1 MTMHNLNKGRGR
13 VYVKISVMFLLLL
26 QCQITFGGETEI
38 KGDLPKAVSIRQLL
52 QIVREK
58 SPRYALARTQIEK
71 AQAEVVAAGVLP
83 NPKIS
88 YGRFDQAGGR
98 LNTQF
103 DGPSQ
108 QNIAL
113 EVPLLIAGQRGA
125 RKTAAERRVEVSEA
139 DVEIEYTRLIRET
152 WRLFVQLLA
161 GQERVT
167 TLETAHREL
176 EHLKDIIS
184 GKESAG
190 TASRYDV
197 LRITQET
204 RSLETRLENARTD
217 MTGVVG
223 EMGVLLGFPD
233 WKIQASGTLTPIGT
247 SADIDALWRLAELN
261 NPELEGV
268 HRETVAADAGLDRA
282 RSERWPV
289 PSVFFGTSFTDQP
302 YGNTLFSG
310 LSVELPLFDR
320 GQGGMARASAEQH
333 AVLLKRELLMA
344 STRQELERAV
354 EVLKRR
360 RETLTKF
367 EQDVL
372 DTLPTL
378 QQMAEDAYRLGK
390 TGLLELLDS
399 SRTRTE
405 IKLNHLELLAGEI
418 EAELDA
424 MMASGILVS
433 TVGETN
439 ATLKNME

>member
-1 MTMHNLNKGRGR
+1 MKKHDLKSKRGRGFI
-13 VYVKISVMFLLLL
+13 KASVMCLLLL
-26 QCQITFGGETEI
+26 QGHIAFGGEPEV
-38 KGDLPKAVSIRQLL
+38 KQALPKMVSISQLL

-83 NPKIS
+83 NPKVS

-98 LNTQF
+98 MNTQF

-108 QNIAL
+108 QNVTL
-113 EVPLLIAGQRGA
+113 EVPILIAGQRGA
-125 RKTAAERRVEVSEA
+125 RKTAAERQVDVSEA

-161 GQERVT
+161 GQERVAA
-167 TLETAHREL
+167 LENAHREL
-176 EHLKDIIS
+176 EHLKDIIT

-190 TASRYDV
+190 TASQYDV

-204 RSLETRLENARTD
+204 RSLETRLENARTE

-223 EMGVLLGFPD
+223 EIGVLLGFPD
-233 WKIQASGTLTPIGT
+233 WKLQASGTLTPIGT
-247 SADIDALWRLAELN
+247 SADLEALWRLAEQN

-268 HRETVAADAGLDRA
+268 HRETIAADAGLERA
-282 RSERWPV
+282 SRERWPV
-289 PSVFFGTSFTDQP
+289 PSVLFGTAFTDQP

-310 LSVELPLFDR
+310 FSVDLPLFDR

-333 AVLLKRELLMA
+333 AALLKRELLLA
-344 STRQELERAV
+344 ATRQELERAV

-360 RETLTKF
+360 RDTLTKF
-367 EQDVL
+367 EHDVL

-405 IKLNHLELLAGEI
+405 IKLNHLELLVGEI
-418 EAELDA
+418 ESELDA
-424 MMASGILVS
+424 MMASGILV
-433 TVGETN
+433 
-439 ATLKNME
+439 ATMEQPKP

>member
-1 MTMHNLNKGRGR
+1 MNKHDLKSKRDSGRI
-13 VYVKISVMFLLLL
+13 KASVMCLLLL
-26 QCQITFGGETEI
+26 QGHIAYGSELEI
-38 KGDLPKAVSIRQLL
+38 KQALPKAVSISQLL

-71 AQAEVVAAGVLP
+71 AQAEVVAAEVLP
-83 NPKIS
+83 NPKVS

-108 QNIAL
+108 QNITL
-113 EVPLLIAGQRGA
+113 EVPILIAGQRGA

-161 GQERVT
+161 GQERVAA
-167 TLETAHREL
+167 LENAHREL
-176 EHLKDIIS
+176 EHLKDIIT

-190 TASRYDV
+190 TASQYDV

-204 RSLETRLENARTD
+204 RSLETRLENARTE

-223 EMGVLLGFPD
+223 ELGVLLGFPD
-233 WKIQASGTLTPIGT
+233 WKLQASGTLTPIGT
-247 SADIDALWRLAELN
+247 SSDIEALWRLAELN

-268 HRETVAADAGLDRA
+268 HRETIAADAGLDRA
-282 RSERWPV
+282 RRERWPV
-289 PSVFFGTSFTDQP
+289 PSVLFGTAFTDQP

-310 LSVELPLFDR
+310 FSVELPIFDR

-333 AVLLKRELLMA
+333 AVLLKRELLLA
-344 STRQELERAV
+344 ATRQELDRAV

-367 EQDVL
+367 EHDVL

-405 IKLNHLELLAGEI
+405 IKLNHLELLVGEI

-424 MMASGILVS
+424 MMASGILVA
-433 TVGETN
+433 TVEQP
-439 ATLKNME
+439 KP

>member
-1 MTMHNLNKGRGR
+1 MNKHDLKIKRGFGR
-13 VYVKISVMFLLLL
+13 VKASVMCLLLL
-26 QCQITFGGETEI
+26 QGHSAFSEEI
-38 KGDLPKAVSIRQLL
+38 EVKQALPKVVSIGQLL

-88 YGRFDQAGGR
+88 YGRFDQVGGR

-108 QNIAL
+108 QNITL

-125 RKTAAERRVEVSEA
+125 RTAAAERRVEVSEA

-161 GQERVT
+161 GRERVA
-167 TLETAHREL
+167 TLEVAHREL
-176 EHLKDIIS
+176 ERLKDIIT

-204 RSLETRLENARTD
+204 QSLETRLENARTE
-217 MTGVVG
+217 MTGVAG
-223 EMGVLLGFPD
+223 EIGVLLGFQN
-233 WKIQASGTLTPIGT
+233 WKLQASGTLTPIGT
-247 SADIDALWRLAELN
+247 SADFDALWRLAELN

-268 HRETVAADAGLDRA
+268 RRETIAADAGLERA
-282 RSERWPV
+282 RRERWPV
-289 PSVFFGTSFTDQP
+289 PSVLFGTAFTDQP

-310 LSVELPLFDR
+310 FSVELPFFDR

-333 AVLLKRELLMA
+333 AASLKRELLLA
-344 STRQELERAV
+344 ATREELERAV
-354 EVLKRR
+354 EVLKHR
-360 RETLTKF
+360 RETLIKF
-367 EQDVL
+367 EHDVL
-372 DTLPTL
+372 DTLPAI

-390 TGLLELLDS
+390 TGLLELIDS
-399 SRTRTE
+399 SRSRTE
-405 IKLNHLELLAGEI
+405 IKLNHLELLVGEI

-424 MMASGILVS
+424 MMASGILVAM
-433 TVGETN
+433 VEQP
-439 ATLKNME
+439 KP

>member
-1 MTMHNLNKGRGR
+1 MNKHDLKIKRGCGR
-13 VYVKISVMFLLLL
+13 VKASVLCLLLL
-26 QCQITFGGETEI
+26 QGRIAFGGEIEI
-38 KGDLPKAVSIRQLL
+38 KQALPKMVSISQLL

-71 AQAEVVAAGVLP
+71 AQAEVVAAEVLP
-83 NPKIS
+83 NPKVS

-108 QNIAL
+108 QNVTL
-113 EVPLLIAGQRGA
+113 ELPILIAGQRSA

-139 DVEIEYTRLIRET
+139 NVEIEYTRLIRES

-161 GQERVT
+161 GQERVAA
-167 TLETAHREL
+167 LENAHREL

-197 LRITQET
+197 LRITQES
-204 RSLETRLENARTD
+204 RSLETRLENARTE

-223 EMGVLLGFPD
+223 EIGVLLGFPD
-233 WKIQASGTLTPIGT
+233 WKLRASGTLTPIGT
-247 SADIDALWRLAELN
+247 SADIEALWRLAEQN

-268 HRETVAADAGLDRA
+268 HRETIAADAGLERA
-282 RSERWPV
+282 RRERWPV
-289 PSVFFGTSFTDQP
+289 PSVLFGTAFTDQP

-310 LSVELPLFDR
+310 FSVELPLFDR

-333 AVLLKRELLMA
+333 AVLLKRELLLA
-344 STRQELERAV
+344 ATREELDRAV

-367 EQDVL
+367 EHDVL
-372 DTLPTL
+372 DTLPIL

-405 IKLNHLELLAGEI
+405 IKLNHLELLVGEI

-424 MMASGILVS
+424 MMASGILIA
-433 TVGETN
+433 TVEQP
-439 ATLKNME
+439 KP

>member
-1 MTMHNLNKGRGR
+1 
-13 VYVKISVMFLLLL
+13 
-26 QCQITFGGETEI
+26 
-38 KGDLPKAVSIRQLL
+38 
-52 QIVREK
+52 
-58 SPRYALARTQIEK
+58 
-71 AQAEVVAAGVLP
+71 
-83 NPKIS
+83 
-88 YGRFDQAGGR
+88 
-98 LNTQF
+98 
-103 DGPSQ
+103 
-108 QNIAL
+108 
-113 EVPLLIAGQRGA
+113 
-125 RKTAAERRVEVSEA
+125 
-139 DVEIEYTRLIRET
+139 
-152 WRLFVQLLA
+152 
-161 GQERVT
+161 
-167 TLETAHREL
+167 
-176 EHLKDIIS
+176 
-184 GKESAG
+184 
-190 TASRYDV
+190 V

-282 RSERWPV
+282 RRERWPV

>member
-1 MTMHNLNKGRGR
+1 MSSNGLKFRCRRGCAKAITMC
-13 VYVKISVMFLLLL
+13 LLLL
-26 QCQITFGGETEI
+26 QFHIAFGVETEI
-38 KGDLPKAVSIRQLL
+38 SQSLPKVVSIQQLL

-58 SPRYALARTQIEK
+58 SPRYALSKTQIET

-83 NPKIS
+83 NPKVS

-108 QNIAL
+108 QNVTL
-113 EVPLLIAGQRGA
+113 ELPVLIAGQRAA
-125 RKTAAERRVEVSEA
+125 RQTAAERRVDVSEA
-139 DVEIEYTRLIRET
+139 NVEIEYTHLIRET

-161 GQERVT
+161 GQERVS
-167 TLETAHREL
+167 TLEGAHQEL
-176 EHLKDIIS
+176 ESLKDIIT

-204 RSLETRLENARTD
+204 LSLETRLENARTEL
-217 MTGVVG
+217 TGTVG

-233 WKIQASGTLTPIGT
+233 WKMQAVGSLAPIGT
-247 SADIDALWRLAELN
+247 LDDTEALWRIAEQN

-268 HRETVAADAGLDRA
+268 QRETIAADAGLDRA
-282 RSERWPV
+282 RRERWPV
-289 PSVFFGTSFTDQP
+289 PSILFGTAFTDKP
-302 YGNTLFSG
+302 YGNTLFTG
-310 LSVELPLFDR
+310 FSVELPFFDR

-333 AVLLKRELLMA
+333 TALLKRELLFTA
-344 STRQELERAV
+344 TRQELEKSVA
-354 EVLKRR
+354 VLKLRR
-360 RETLTKF
+360 KTLAKY
-367 EQDVL
+367 EHDVL

-378 QQMAEDAYRLGK
+378 KQMAEDAYRLGK

-405 IKLNHLELLAGEI
+405 IKLNHLELLVSEI

-424 MMASGILVS
+424 MMASGILASSVDKQAS
-433 TVGETN
+433 D
-439 ATLKNME
+439 

>member
-1 MTMHNLNKGRGR
+1 M
-13 VYVKISVMFLLLL
+13 
-26 QCQITFGGETEI
+26 
-38 KGDLPKAVSIRQLL
+38 VSIGQLL

-58 SPRYALARTQIEK
+58 SPRYALARTQIET
-71 AQAEVVAAGVLP
+71 AQAEVVAAEVLP
-83 NPKIS
+83 NPKVS

-108 QNIAL
+108 QNITL
-113 EVPLLIAGQRGA
+113 ELPVLIAGQRGA

-139 DVEIEYTRLIRET
+139 NVEIEYTRLIRET

-161 GQERVT
+161 GQERVA
-167 TLETAHREL
+167 TLEIAHREL
-176 EHLKDIIS
+176 ERLKDIIT

-204 RSLETRLENARTD
+204 RSLETRLENARTE

-223 EMGVLLGFPD
+223 EIGVLLGFPD
-233 WKIQASGTLTPIGT
+233 WKLQASGTLTPIGT
-247 SADIDALWRLAELN
+247 SADIEALWRLAELN

-268 HRETVAADAGLDRA
+268 HRETIAADAGLERA
-282 RSERWPV
+282 RRERWPV
-289 PSVFFGTSFTDQP
+289 PSLLFGTAFTDQP

-310 LSVELPLFDR
+310 FSVELPFFDR

-333 AVLLKRELLMA
+333 AVLLKRELLLA
-344 STRQELERAV
+344 ATRQELERAV

-367 EQDVL
+367 EHDVL

-405 IKLNHLELLAGEI
+405 IKLNHLELLVGEI

-424 MMASGILVS
+424 MMASGILVAM
-433 TVGETN
+433 VEQP
-439 ATLKNME
+439 KP

>member
-1 MTMHNLNKGRGR
+1 MKKHDSFIKRQDTR
-13 VYVKISVMFLLLL
+13 VKAGVICLLLL
-26 QCQITFGGETEI
+26 LEGQIAYGDALET
-38 KGDLPKAVSIRQLL
+38 KQDLPQVVSIRQLL

-58 SPRYALARTQIEK
+58 SPRYALARTQIET
-71 AQAEVVAAGVLP
+71 AQAEVVAAGILP
-83 NPKIS
+83 NPKVS

-108 QNIAL
+108 QNITL

-161 GQERVT
+161 GQERVVA
-167 TLETAHREL
+167 LENAHREL
-176 EHLKDIIS
+176 ERLKDIIT

-204 RSLETRLENARTD
+204 RSLETRLENARTE

-223 EMGVLLGFPD
+223 QIGVLLGFPD
-233 WKIQASGTLTPIGT
+233 WKLQAFGTLTPIGT
-247 SADIDALWRLAELN
+247 SEDIQTLWRLAEQN
-261 NPELEGV
+261 NAELEGV
-268 HRETVAADAGLDRA
+268 HRETIAADAGLERA
-282 RSERWPV
+282 RRERWPV
-289 PSVFFGTSFTDQP
+289 PSVLFGTAFTDQP
-302 YGNTLFSG
+302 YGNTVFSG
-310 LSVELPLFDR
+310 FSVELPLFDR
-320 GQGGMARASAEQH
+320 GQGGMARASAAQH
-333 AVLLKRELLMA
+333 AVLLKRELLLA
-344 STRQELERAV
+344 ATREELERAV

-367 EQDVL
+367 EHDVL

-378 QQMAEDAYRLGK
+378 KQMAEDAYRLGK

-405 IKLNHLELLAGEI
+405 IKLNHLELLVAEI

-424 MMASGILVS
+424 MMASGILVA
-433 TVGETN
+433 TVEPP
-439 ATLKNME
+439 KP

>member
-1 MTMHNLNKGRGR
+1 MNKHDLKIKRGFGR
-13 VYVKISVMFLLLL
+13 VKESVMCLLLL
-26 QCQITFGGETEI
+26 QGHSAFSEEI
-38 KGDLPKAVSIRQLL
+38 EVKQALPKVVSIGQLL

-108 QNIAL
+108 QNITL

-125 RKTAAERRVEVSEA
+125 RTAAAERRVEVSEA

-161 GQERVT
+161 GRERVA
-167 TLETAHREL
+167 TLEVAHREL
-176 EHLKDIIS
+176 ERLKDIIT

-204 RSLETRLENARTD
+204 QSLETRLENARTE
-217 MTGVVG
+217 MTGVAG
-223 EMGVLLGFPD
+223 EIGVLLGFQN
-233 WKIQASGTLTPIGT
+233 WKLQASGTLTPIGT
-247 SADIDALWRLAELN
+247 SADFDALWRLAELN

-268 HRETVAADAGLDRA
+268 RRETIAADAGLERA
-282 RSERWPV
+282 RRERWPV
-289 PSVFFGTSFTDQP
+289 PSVLFGTAFTDQP

-310 LSVELPLFDR
+310 FSVELPFFDR

-333 AVLLKRELLMA
+333 AASLKRELLLA
-344 STRQELERAV
+344 ATREELERAV
-354 EVLKRR
+354 EVLKHR
-360 RETLTKF
+360 RETLIKF
-367 EQDVL
+367 EHDVL
-372 DTLPTL
+372 DTLPAI

-390 TGLLELLDS
+390 TGLLELIDS
-399 SRTRTE
+399 SRSRTE
-405 IKLNHLELLAGEI
+405 IKLNHLELLVGEI

-424 MMASGILVS
+424 MMASGILVAM
-433 TVGETN
+433 VEQP
-439 ATLKNME
+439 KP

>member
-1 MTMHNLNKGRGR
+1 MNSYDLKIKRGWGR
-13 VYVKISVMFLLLL
+13 VKASVMCLLLL
-26 QCQITFGGETEI
+26 QGHTVLGGELEI
-38 KGDLPKAVSIRQLL
+38 KQGLPNVVSIHQLL

-58 SPRYALARTQIEK
+58 SPRYALSRTQIET

-83 NPKIS
+83 NPKVS

-108 QNIAL
+108 QNVTL
-113 EVPLLIAGQRGA
+113 ELPILIAGQRAA

-139 DVEIEYTRLIRET
+139 NVEIEYTHLIRET

-161 GQERVT
+161 GQERVVA
-167 TLETAHREL
+167 LEGAHREL
-176 EHLKDIIS
+176 ERLKDIIT

-204 RSLETRLENARTD
+204 RSLETRLENARTEL
-217 MTGVVG
+217 TGVVG
-223 EMGVLLGFPD
+223 EMGVLLGFQD
-233 WKIQASGTLTPIGT
+233 WKLQAAGTLTPIGT
-247 SADIDALWRLAELN
+247 SADIEALWRLAEQN

-268 HRETVAADAGLDRA
+268 HRETIAADAGLERA
-282 RSERWPV
+282 RRERWPV
-289 PSVFFGTSFTDQP
+289 PSILFGTAFTDKP
-302 YGNTLFSG
+302 YGNTLFTG
-310 LSVELPLFDR
+310 FSVELPFFDR

-333 AVLLKRELLMA
+333 AVLLKRELLLA
-344 STRQELERAV
+344 ATRQELERSV
-354 EVLKRR
+354 EVLKLR

-367 EQDVL
+367 EHDVL
-372 DTLPTL
+372 ETLPTL
-378 QQMAEDAYRLGK
+378 KQMAEDAYRLGK

-405 IKLNHLELLAGEI
+405 IKLNHLELLVSEI

-424 MMASGILVS
+424 MMASGILAA
-433 TVGETN
+433 TVEQPRP
-439 ATLKNME
+439 

>member
-1 MTMHNLNKGRGR
+1 MNSYDLKIKRGWGR
-13 VYVKISVMFLLLL
+13 VKASVMCLLLL
-26 QCQITFGGETEI
+26 QGHTALGEELEI
-38 KGDLPKAVSIRQLL
+38 KQDLPKVVSIHQLL

-58 SPRYALARTQIEK
+58 SPRYALSRTQIET

-83 NPKIS
+83 NPKVS

-108 QNIAL
+108 QNVTL
-113 EVPLLIAGQRGA
+113 ELPILIAGQRAA

-139 DVEIEYTRLIRET
+139 NVEIEYTHLIRET

-161 GQERVT
+161 GQERVVA
-167 TLETAHREL
+167 LEGAHREL
-176 EHLKDIIS
+176 ERLKDIIT

-204 RSLETRLENARTD
+204 RSLETRLENARTEL
-217 MTGVVG
+217 TGVVG
-223 EMGVLLGFPD
+223 EMGVLLGFQD
-233 WKIQASGTLTPIGT
+233 WKLQAAGTLTPIGT
-247 SADIDALWRLAELN
+247 SADIEALWRLAEQN

-268 HRETVAADAGLDRA
+268 HRETIAADAGLERA
-282 RSERWPV
+282 RRERWPV
-289 PSVFFGTSFTDQP
+289 PSILFGTAFTDKP
-302 YGNTLFSG
+302 YGNTLFTG
-310 LSVELPLFDR
+310 FSVELPFFDR

-333 AVLLKRELLMA
+333 AVLLKRELLLA
-344 STRQELERAV
+344 ATRQELERSV
-354 EVLKRR
+354 EVLKLR

-367 EQDVL
+367 EHDVL
-372 DTLPTL
+372 ETLPTL
-378 QQMAEDAYRLGK
+378 KQMAEDAYRLGK

-405 IKLNHLELLAGEI
+405 IKLNHLELLVSEI

-424 MMASGILVS
+424 MMASGILAA
-433 TVGETN
+433 TVEQPRP
-439 ATLKNME
+439 

>member
-1 MTMHNLNKGRGR
+1 MNKHDL
-13 VYVKISVMFLLLL
+13 KIKCSHGYIKVSVICLLFL
-26 QCQITFGGETEI
+26 QSHIAFSGELEI
-38 KGDLPKAVSIRQLL
+38 KQELPMVVSIGQLL

-71 AQAEVVAAGVLP
+71 AQAEVVAAEVLP
-83 NPKIS
+83 NPKLS

-108 QNIAL
+108 QNITL

-125 RKTAAERRVEVSEA
+125 RKIAAERRVEVSEA

-161 GQERVT
+161 GQERVA
-167 TLETAHREL
+167 TLEDAHREL
-176 EHLKDIIS
+176 ERLKDIIT

-204 RSLETRLENARTD
+204 RNLETRLENARTE
-217 MTGVVG
+217 MTGVAG
-223 EMGVLLGFPD
+223 EIGVLLGFQN
-233 WKIQASGTLTPIGT
+233 WQLQASGTLTPIGT
-247 SADIDALWRLAELN
+247 SADFESLWRLAELN
-261 NPELEGV
+261 NPELEGA
-268 HRETVAADAGLDRA
+268 HRETIAADAGLERA
-282 RSERWPV
+282 RRERWPV
-289 PSVFFGTSFTDQP
+289 PSVLFGTAFTDQP

-310 LSVELPLFDR
+310 FSVELPLFDR
-320 GQGGMARASAEQH
+320 GQGGMARASAEKH
-333 AVLLKRELLMA
+333 AASLKRELLLA
-344 STRQELERAV
+344 ATREELERSI
-354 EVLKRR
+354 EVMTQRR
-360 RETLTKF
+360 VTLTKF
-367 EQDVL
+367 EHDVL
-372 DTLPTL
+372 DTLPTI

-399 SRTRTE
+399 TRSRTE
-405 IKLNHLELLAGEI
+405 IKLNHLELLVGEI

-424 MMASGILVS
+424 MMASGILAA
-433 TVGETN
+433 TVEQ
-439 ATLKNME
+439 AKP